1 MKYYIEVED
10 KPLYFYI
17 EAGKINEEAGYE
29 LIPDISPDTKVKVYV
44 FDVRFQK
51 KPFGGWGDL
60 YIMDYPTKDY
70 VDKVVSP
77 YEDGMLYQTGAQAYT
92 YYGGDNVLLVG
103 ADVTGVDE
111 QDIERIKAYAAE
123 HLQPAWVP
131 VKIHIVI

>member
-1 MKYYIEVED
+1 MLED
-10 KPLYFYI
+10 
-17 EAGKINEEAGYE
+17 AGRTVMLETLRGR
-29 LIPDISPDTKVKVYV
+29 VYV
-44 FDVRFQK
+44 
-51 KPFGGWGDL
+51 DL
-60 YIMDYPTKDY
+60 LQ
-70 VDKVVSP
+70 VEKVLCECEGV
-77 YEDGMLYQTGAQAYT
+77 TGAQAYT